1 VNDQRPFAGI
11 KVLDLTRVL
20 AGPFCAYQLG
30 LLGAEVIK
38 IERPGR
44 GESVRWRTE
53 ADPSFGRQGMSLG
66 FMTQSA
72 NKRFLALDIDKPEG
86 REIFL
91 KLAAGADVVVQN
103 LRSGSAQKRG
113 IGYEDV
119 KAVNPKAI
127 FCSIT
132 AYGGTGPKQSHPAYD
147 SVIQAWSGLMSIT
160 GTPESAPLKVG
171 PPVIDYATG
180 IAAAYA
186 VSAAL
191 YQRSHTGTGQFI
203 DLSMLDTTMMLMAS
217 VVTAFLNTGVPPRPA
232 GNDAASRAPASTTFN
247 TADGLLALA
256 VNEEHQY
263 QNLLKG
269 LKLEALNADPRF
281 AEPAARRDHV
291 PALRATLQQGLMT
304 RTAME
309 WETLL
314 NELCVPAGRVRTVPD
329 CLADAQLASRGLF
342 HTFAAGETGF
352 ARDFQVLL
360 APFRFEHGGPKAE
373 TPPRAVGADTDAVL
387 GEAGYSA
394 EAIRVFRERGVI

>member
-1 VNDQRPFAGI
+1 VADQRPFAGI

-44 GESVRWRTE
+44 GETVRWRTE

-72 NKRFLALDIDKPEG
+72 NKRFLTLDIDQPEG
-86 REIFL
+86 RDIFL
-91 KLAAGADVVVQN
+91 KLATDADVVIQN
-103 LRSGSAQKRG
+103 LRSGSAEKRG
-113 IGYEDV
+113 IGYEDI
-119 KAVNPKAI
+119 KAVNPRAI
-127 FCSIT
+127 FCAIT
-132 AYGGTGPKQSHPAYD
+132 AYGTTGPKKSHPAYD
-147 SVIQAWSGLMSIT
+147 SVIQAWSGMMSIT
-160 GTPESAPLKVG
+160 GTPQSGPLKAG

-203 DLSMLDTTMMLMAS
+203 DLSMLDTTMILMSS
-217 VVTAFLNTGVPPRPA
+217 VVTAYLNTGVPPKPA
-232 GNDAASRAPASTTFN
+232 GNDASSRAPASTTFN

-256 VNEEHQY
+256 INEEHQY

-269 LKLEALNADPRF
+269 LGLQALNGDPRF
-281 AEPAARRDHV
+281 AEPAARRDNV
-291 PALRATLQQGLMT
+291 PALRAALQQALMT
-304 RTAME
+304 RSALE

-329 CLADAQLASRGLF
+329 CVADAQIATRGLF
-342 HTFAAGETGF
+342 HTFPAGETGF
-352 ARDFQVLL
+352 ARDLQVPL

-373 TPPRAVGADTDAVL
+373 TPPRPAGADSDAILNEL
-387 GEAGYSA
+387 GFSGADVQ
-394 EAIRVFRERGVI
+394 RLRERGVI